1 MILKIFVNNYPN
13 YSGLWYL
20 RVTIKDHKDIGAQ
33 MLLTSSLD
41 LLKIFGIAPDFLSVC
56 APNPQAREQ
65 LFKLSGSWSKEP
77 GFNFIWFFVNHIHL
91 FSLCKDNT
99 FFEYKKIFLSAKLGD
114 LFA

>member
-1 MILKIFVNNYPN
+1 MILKVFNNNHPS

-20 RVTIKDHKDIGAQ
+20 RVAIKDHKDIGAQ

-41 LLKIFGIAPDFLSVC
+41 LLKIFGIAPIIFYAC
-56 APNPQAREQ
+56 AHNPQAREQ
-65 LFKLSGSWSKEP
+65 LFKLSGSWSMGP
-77 GFNFIWFFVNHIHL
+77 GLNFIWFFVNHIHL

-99 FFEYKKIFLSAKLGD
+99 FFEYKKIFLRSKLGD